1 MLPDNP
7 RGPCVLPARAKP
19 PYAFRRLAAL
29 VFMGSEAGSV
39 LYRQTALQD
48 FDHV

>member
-1 MLPDNP
+1 MSPDNP
-7 RGPCVLPARAKP
+7 RGPRVLFARAKP

-39 LYRQTALQD
+39 LWSEAALQD